1 MAKKNRKQK
10 NKEIEEESV
19 SQEQRI
25 IPKWMTRIHLENLRN
40 EYFRCKDD
48 PHAYRSWIADNV
60 VPYLK
65 KMSFHLRE
73 DGSNIAYVS
82 KKALEKA
89 EELGIKKQD
98 ILSGNYRACDLTKY
112 DKGHKQLMHEH
123 VVPIKEIVSAIENAS
138 EFENMNDVID
148 MIEIALITKEEDK
161 ALTQNGFQSSRPN
174 GWRNCY
180 RSCGIEILAIPYKTN
195 ALGCK

>member
-1 MAKKNRKQK
+1 MSRTSKKKDVLSEENR
-10 NKEIEEESV
+10 V
-19 SQEQRI
+19 
-25 IPKWMTRIHLENLRN
+25 IPRYLTRIHLENLRN
-40 EYFRCKDD
+40 EYFRCKED
-48 PHAYRSWIADNV
+48 PHAYKSWIVDNV

-65 KMSFHLRE
+65 RMSFHLRE

-89 EELGIKKQD
+89 EKLGIKKEV
-98 ILSGNYRACDLTKY
+98 ILSGKYNASDLTKY

-123 VVPIKEIVSAIENAS
+123 VVPIKEITNAIENAKD
-138 EFENMNDVID
+138 FENVNDIID

-161 ALTQNGFQSSRPN
+161 ALTKNGFQSKRPN

-180 RSCGIEILAIPYKTN
+180 HSCGIDIISIPIAYSSKN
-195 ALGCK
+195 

>member
-1 MAKKNRKQK
+1 MAKKRKTK
-10 NKEIEEESV
+10 KENIEEIEESV

-25 IPKWMTRIHLENLRN
+25 IPKWLSRLHLENLRN
-40 EYFRCKDD
+40 EYFRC
-48 PHAYRSWIADNV
+48 
-60 VPYLK
+60 LK

-82 KKALEKA
+82 KKALEMA
-89 EELGIKKQD
+89 EKLGIKKEE
-98 ILSGNYRACDLTKY
+98 ILTGNYKACDLTKY
-112 DKGHKQLMHEH
+112 DKGHKKLMHEH
-123 VVPIKEIVSAIENAS
+123 VVPIKEIVEAIENAKD
-138 EFENMNDVID
+138 FEDMNEVIG

-180 RSCGIEILAIPYKTN
+180 RSCGIEIVSIP
-195 ALGCK
+195 LRQISV

>member
-1 MAKKNRKQK
+1 MAKKRKTK
-10 NKEIEEESV
+10 KENIEEIEESV

-25 IPKWMTRIHLENLRN
+25 IPKWLSRLHLENLRN
-40 EYFRCKDD
+40 EYFRCKEDK
-48 PHAYRSWIADNV
+48 HAYRSWVTDNV

-82 KKALEKA
+82 KKALEMA
-89 EELGIKKQD
+89 EKLGIKKEE
-98 ILSGNYRACDLTKY
+98 ILTGNYKACDLTKY
-112 DKGHKQLMHEH
+112 DKGHKKLMHEH
-123 VVPIKEIVSAIENAS
+123 VVPIKEIVEAIENAKD
-138 EFENMNDVID
+138 FEDMNEVIG

-180 RSCGIEILAIPYKTN
+180 RSCGIEIVSIP
-195 ALGCK
+195 LRQISV